1 MGVLQTT
8 SPTNNVHMRMQIDRN
23 QINRN
28 LQDWKSHICTQDGQ
42 VEVPEVV
49 WVHEHKLKSRPLID
63 YGLDVDPLQT

>member
-1 MGVLQTT
+1 
-8 SPTNNVHMRMQIDRN
+8 MQIDRN